1 METTNCTRK
10 PEDIEKEWSMLGFPS
25 WVWGL
30 VKDLDKRRTLDA
42 VRMYEVRWLIDAV
55 SRQKRNNTLN
65 AEIIESAYNSVPKY
79 WKEKIFDEVRKVLI
93 SRGFIRGH
101 YLGGKY
107 DNLRRFVL
115 LRAFVLELSSKKEY
129 YLLNYDRRKD
139 LERIMGE
146 LYDYYRVNYSDYK
159 ESSLEAIFDC
169 LTAYLPP
176 EQKEMINWYCSS
188 ELGCNPVLATSE
200 EELEEAVYCNMVL
213 FGLPK
218 LKMLIDDGVIPIN

>member
-1 METTNCTRK
+1 METTYCTK
-10 PEDIEKEWSMLGFPS
+10 KTEDIKKEWPALGFPS
-25 WVWGL
+25 WVWDL
-30 VKDLDKRRTLDA
+30 VKDLDPEAALEF
-42 VRMYEVRWLIDAV
+42 VRMFQVEELNNAV
-55 SRQKRNNTLN
+55 SRQIGKRILE
-65 AEIIESAYNSVPKY
+65 AEAIEPPYNSAPTY
-79 WKEKIFDEVRKVLI
+79 WREKLFIEMRRVL
-93 SRGFIRGH
+93 SSGGFIRGH
-101 YLGGKY
+101 RTKKD

-115 LRAFVLELSSKKEY
+115 LRSFVSELSSKKEY
-129 YLLNYDRRKD
+129 YLLNYTRRRD
-139 LERIMGE
+139 LERTMGE